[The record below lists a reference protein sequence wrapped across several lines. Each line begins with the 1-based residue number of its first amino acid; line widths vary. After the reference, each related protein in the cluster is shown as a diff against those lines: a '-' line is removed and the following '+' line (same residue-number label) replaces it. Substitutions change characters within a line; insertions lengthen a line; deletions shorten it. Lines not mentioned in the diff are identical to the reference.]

1 MASPLRIPHAPLSDA
16 EWTALLPYLPDDTRG
31 RPCDHRA
38 RFDAIFRLA
47 ATDGPWSDL
56 PEQYGKPGTISR
68 YFRRLTHAALW
79 ERLLIGLS
87 LAPKQHPLRRLEGLI
102 CRATRR
108 AIRIRGLALIVLIR
122 RLNLKRALPGP
133 PWMCPDPDLSEK
145 VFALPLPQ
153 RIPRTRRLRKAA
165 IDYLRIIRG
174 LLTLAAGRRSIP
186 RALKP
191 SWP

>member
-1 MASPLRIPHAPLSDA
+1 M
-16 EWTALLPYLPDDTRG
+16 
-31 RPCDHRA
+31 
-38 RFDAIFRLA
+38 RLA
-47 ATDGPWSDL
+47 
-56 PEQYGKPGTISR
+56 
-68 YFRRLTHAALW
+68 HAALW

-87 LAPKQHPLRRLEGLI
+87 LAPKQHPLRRLEELI
-102 CRATRR
+102 CRA
-108 AIRIRGLALIVLIR
+108 IRLRGLRLIVLIR

-153 RIPRTRRLRKAA
+153 RNPRPHRLRKAA
-165 IDYLRIIRG
+165 IEYLRTIRG
-174 LLTLAAGRRSIP
+174 LLALAAGRRSIP